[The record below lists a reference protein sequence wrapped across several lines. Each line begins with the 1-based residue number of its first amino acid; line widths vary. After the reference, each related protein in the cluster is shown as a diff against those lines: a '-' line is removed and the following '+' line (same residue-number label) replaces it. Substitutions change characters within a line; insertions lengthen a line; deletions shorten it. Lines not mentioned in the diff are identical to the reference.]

1 MRKSKEIKVAQG
13 KILAQNPRRGY
24 WSRAWI
30 NSCES
35 GRMPILKKISPVI
48 VSILVLASGV
58 ARAEAEAYRLGPQDE
73 LQVRVSD
80 LRTGAGE
87 AYQWQAFNNSK
98 FAVAP
103 SGRLSLPVIGEID
116 ASGHTT
122 AELEATIGKRLQEK
136 AGLAVKPDASV
147 QVVKFRPFYIMG
159 SVETPG
165 EYEYRP
171 DLTVLQAVSIAGGL
185 QRLSTDAL
193 LSYTR
198 EALSTHGDVRDL
210 TTKRLALMARQAR
223 LDAEIKDVPLTFT
236 GELQALGKGDR
247 IIAEETQLYDSRK
260 AALQAQIS
268 NLNQT
273 KDFLKEQI
281 ASLDAKDQNT
291 SRSIDLIRQEL
302 DRVTSLVNKGLS
314 AMPRQVEVSQT
325 MAQLESNRLDAQIAV
340 IRARQDVAK
349 ADRDILELKDNRR
362 TMALQEA
369 TETRTKLAETE
380 AKLETARNLL
390 FQAETRAPAEVL
402 ANSEAYSQ
410 PEYVIFRKAGGNATR
425 LVVGDQEPVQPGDVV
440 RVQPR
445 SRTRGQ
451 NGASAA
457 PATPPTVNVGSR

>member
-1 MRKSKEIKVAQG
+1 
-13 KILAQNPRRGY
+13 
-24 WSRAWI
+24 
-30 NSCES
+30 
-35 GRMPILKKISPVI
+35 MPLLKKINLVI
-48 VSILVLASGV
+48 VSILALTSSGV
-58 ARAEAEAYRLGPQDE
+58 RAQAEAYRLGPQDE
-73 LQVRVSD
+73 LQVKVSD
-80 LRTGAGE
+80 LRTGTGE

-98 FAVAP
+98 FAIAP

-116 ASGHTT
+116 ASGRTT
-122 AELEATIGKRLQEK
+122 AELETVIGKRLQEK

-147 QVVKFRPFYIMG
+147 QIVKFRPFYIMG
-159 SVETPG
+159 SVEKPG

-185 QRLSTDAL
+185 QRLTTDAL
-193 LSYTR
+193 LNYTR
-198 EALSTHGDVRDL
+198 EALSAHGDVRDL
-210 TTKRLALMARQAR
+210 THRRLALLAQQAR
-223 LDAEIKDVPLTFT
+223 LDAEIKDGPLVFT
-236 GELQALGKGDR
+236 GEVAALGKGDR

-260 AALQAQIS
+260 AALQGQIV

-291 SRSIDLIRQEL
+291 GRQIDLIRQEL
-302 DRVTSLVNKGLS
+302 DRITSLVNKGLS

-362 TMALQEA
+362 TKALQEA
-369 TETRTKLAETE
+369 TETRVKLAETE

-390 FQAETRAPAEVL
+390 YQAETRAPAEVV

-410 PEYVIFRKAGGNATR
+410 PEFIIFRKGNGNASTR

-445 SRTRGQ
+445 SRAKGPA
-451 NGASAA
+451 G
-457 PATPPTVNVGSR
+457 PATTNTTTSQAPVNVGSR

>member
-1 MRKSKEIKVAQG
+1 
-13 KILAQNPRRGY
+13 
-24 WSRAWI
+24 
-30 NSCES
+30 
-35 GRMPILKKISPVI
+35 MPLLKKINLVI
-48 VSILVLASGV
+48 VSILALTSSGV
-58 ARAEAEAYRLGPQDE
+58 RAEAEAYRLGPQDE
-73 LQVRVSD
+73 LQVKVSD
-80 LRTGAGE
+80 LRTGTGE

-98 FAVAP
+98 FAIAP

-116 ASGHTT
+116 ASGRTT
-122 AELEATIGKRLQEK
+122 AELETVIGKRLQEK

-147 QVVKFRPFYIMG
+147 QIVKFRPFYIMG
-159 SVETPG
+159 SVEKPG

-185 QRLSTDAL
+185 QRLTTDAL
-193 LSYTR
+193 LNYTR
-198 EALSTHGDVRDL
+198 EALSAHGDVRDL
-210 TTKRLALMARQAR
+210 THRRLALLAQQAR
-223 LDAEIKDVPLTFT
+223 LDAEIKDGPLVFT
-236 GELQALGKGDR
+236 GEVAALGKGDR

-260 AALQAQIS
+260 AALQGQIV

-291 SRSIDLIRQEL
+291 GRQIDLIRQEL
-302 DRVTSLVNKGLS
+302 DRITSLVNKGLS

-362 TMALQEA
+362 TKALQEA
-369 TETRTKLAETE
+369 TETRVKLAETE

-390 FQAETRAPAEVL
+390 YQAETRAPAEVV

-410 PEYVIFRKAGGNATR
+410 PEFIIFRKGNGNASTR

-445 SRTRGQ
+445 SRAKGPA
-451 NGASAA
+451 G
-457 PATPPTVNVGSR
+457 PATTNTTTSQAPVNVGSR

>member
-1 MRKSKEIKVAQG
+1 
-13 KILAQNPRRGY
+13 
-24 WSRAWI
+24 
-30 NSCES
+30 
-35 GRMPILKKISPVI
+35 MPLLKKINLVI
-48 VSILVLASGV
+48 VSILALTSSGV
-58 ARAEAEAYRLGPQDE
+58 RAQAEAYRLGPQDE
-73 LQVRVSD
+73 LQVKVSD
-80 LRTGAGE
+80 LRTGTGE

-98 FAVAP
+98 FAIAP

-116 ASGHTT
+116 ASGRTT
-122 AELEATIGKRLQEK
+122 AELETVIGKRLQEK

-147 QVVKFRPFYIMG
+147 QIVKFRPFYIMG
-159 SVETPG
+159 SVEKPG

-185 QRLSTDAL
+185 QRLTTDAL
-193 LSYTR
+193 LNYTR
-198 EALSTHGDVRDL
+198 EALSAHGDVRDL
-210 TTKRLALMARQAR
+210 THRRLALLAQQAR
-223 LDAEIKDVPLTFT
+223 LDAEIKDGPLVFT
-236 GELQALGKGDR
+236 GEVAALGKGDR

-260 AALQAQIS
+260 AALQGQIV

-291 SRSIDLIRQEL
+291 GRQIDLIRQEL
-302 DRVTSLVNKGLS
+302 DRITSLVNKGLS

-362 TMALQEA
+362 TKALQEA
-369 TETRTKLAETE
+369 TETRVKLAETE

-390 FQAETRAPAEVL
+390 YQAETRAPAEVV

-410 PEYVIFRKAGGNATR
+410 PEFIIFRKGSSNASTR

-445 SRTRGQ
+445 SRAKGQ
-451 NGASAA
+451 AGPAASATTTTSQA
-457 PATPPTVNVGSR
+457 PVNVGSR

>member
-1 MRKSKEIKVAQG
+1 
-13 KILAQNPRRGY
+13 
-24 WSRAWI
+24 
-30 NSCES
+30 
-35 GRMPILKKISPVI
+35 MPLLKKINLVI
-48 VSILVLASGV
+48 VSILALTSSGLC
-58 ARAEAEAYRLGPQDE
+58 AQAEAYRLGPQDE
-73 LQVRVSD
+73 LQVKVSD
-80 LRTGAGE
+80 LRTGTGE

-98 FAVAP
+98 FAIAP

-116 ASGHTT
+116 ASGRTT
-122 AELEATIGKRLQEK
+122 AELETVIGKRLQEK

-147 QVVKFRPFYIMG
+147 QIVKFRPFYIMG
-159 SVETPG
+159 SVEKPG

-185 QRLSTDAL
+185 QRLTTDAL
-193 LSYTR
+193 LNYTR
-198 EALSTHGDVRDL
+198 EALSAHGDVRDL
-210 TTKRLALMARQAR
+210 THRRLALLAQQAR
-223 LDAEIKDVPLTFT
+223 LDAEIKDGPLVFT
-236 GELQALGKGDR
+236 GEVAALGKGDR

-260 AALQAQIS
+260 AALQGQIV

-291 SRSIDLIRQEL
+291 GRQIDLIRQEL
-302 DRVTSLVNKGLS
+302 DRITSLVNKGLS

-362 TMALQEA
+362 TKALQEA
-369 TETRTKLAETE
+369 TETRVKLAETE

-390 FQAETRAPAEVL
+390 YQAETRAPAEIV

-410 PEYVIFRKAGGNATR
+410 PEFIIFRKGNGNASTR

-445 SRTRGQ
+445 SRAKGQ
-451 NGASAA
+451 AGPAASATTTTSQA
-457 PATPPTVNVGSR
+457 PVNVGSR

>member
-1 MRKSKEIKVAQG
+1 
-13 KILAQNPRRGY
+13 
-24 WSRAWI
+24 
-30 NSCES
+30 
-35 GRMPILKKISPVI
+35 MPLLKKINLVI
-48 VSILVLASGV
+48 VSILALTSSGV
-58 ARAEAEAYRLGPQDE
+58 RAQAEAYRLGPQDE
-73 LQVRVSD
+73 LQVKVSD
-80 LRTGAGE
+80 LRTGTGE

-98 FAVAP
+98 FAIAP

-116 ASGHTT
+116 ASGRTT
-122 AELEATIGKRLQEK
+122 AELETVIGKRLQEK

-147 QVVKFRPFYIMG
+147 QIVKFRPFYIMG
-159 SVETPG
+159 SVEKPG

-185 QRLSTDAL
+185 QRLTTDAL
-193 LSYTR
+193 LNYTR
-198 EALSTHGDVRDL
+198 EALSAHGDVRDL
-210 TTKRLALMARQAR
+210 THRRLALLAQQAR
-223 LDAEIKDVPLTFT
+223 LDAEIKDGPLVFT
-236 GELQALGKGDR
+236 GEVAALGKGDR

-260 AALQAQIS
+260 AALQGQIV

-291 SRSIDLIRQEL
+291 GRQIDLIRQEL
-302 DRVTSLVNKGLS
+302 DRITSLVNKGLS

-362 TMALQEA
+362 TKALQEA
-369 TETRTKLAETE
+369 TETRVKLAETE

-390 FQAETRAPAEVL
+390 YQAETRAPAEVV

-410 PEYVIFRKAGGNATR
+410 PEFIIFRKGSGNASTR

-445 SRTRGQ
+445 SRAKGQ
-451 NGASAA
+451 AGPAASATTTTSQA
-457 PATPPTVNVGSR
+457 PVNVGSR

>member
-1 MRKSKEIKVAQG
+1 MPLSKNVNLVIAS
-13 KILAQNPRRGY
+13 ILA
-24 WSRAWI
+24 
-30 NSCES
+30 
-35 GRMPILKKISPVI
+35 LISAGGQA
-48 VSILVLASGV
+48 L
-58 ARAEAEAYRLGPQDE
+58 AEAYRLGPQDE

-87 AYQWQAFNNSK
+87 AYQWQAFNNAK

-122 AELEATIGKRLQEK
+122 AELEAIIGKRLQEK

-147 QVVKFRPFYIMG
+147 QIVKFRPFYIMG

-165 EYEYRP
+165 EYDYRP

-193 LSYTR
+193 LGYTR
-198 EALSTHGDVRDL
+198 EALTTHGDIRDL
-210 TTKRLALMARQAR
+210 TTRRLALLAQQAR
-223 LDAEIKDVPLTFT
+223 LDAEIKDGPLIFT
-236 GELQALGKGDR
+236 GDLQALGKGDR
-247 IIAEETQLYDSRK
+247 IIAEETQLFDSRK

-281 ASLDAKDQNT
+281 TSLDAKDQNT
-291 SRSIDLIRQEL
+291 TRTIELIRQEL

-325 MAQLESNRLDAQIAV
+325 MAQLESNRLDAQIAM

-349 ADRDILELKDNRR
+349 ADRDILELKDTRR
-362 TMALQEA
+362 TKALEEA
-369 TETRTKLAETE
+369 ADTRVKLSETE

-390 FQAETRAPAEVL
+390 FHAETRAPAEVL
-402 ANSEAYSQ
+402 ANNDAYSQ
-410 PEYVIFRKAGGNATR
+410 PEYVIFRKAGGAATR
-425 LVVGDQEPVQPGDVV
+425 LVVTDQEPVQPGDVV

-445 SRTRGQ
+445 SRARNQ
-451 NGASAA
+451 ASA
-457 PATPPTVNVGSR
+457 PSSGTPGPGPVNIGSR

>member
-1 MRKSKEIKVAQG
+1 
-13 KILAQNPRRGY
+13 
-24 WSRAWI
+24 
-30 NSCES
+30 
-35 GRMPILKKISPVI
+35 MPLLKKFNLI
-48 VSILVLASGV
+48 VVSVLTLASGS
-58 ARAEAEAYRLGPQDE
+58 ARSEEAYRLGPQDE
-73 LQVRVSD
+73 LQVKVSD

-98 FAVAP
+98 FAIAP

-116 ASGHTT
+116 ASGRTT

-147 QVVKFRPFYIMG
+147 QIVKFRPFYIMG
-159 SVETPG
+159 SVEKPG

-185 QRLSTDAL
+185 QRLTTDAL

-198 EALSTHGDVRDL
+198 EALSAHGDVRDL
-210 TTKRLALMARQAR
+210 THRRLALMAQQAR
-223 LDAEIKDVPLTFT
+223 LDAEIKDGPLVFT
-236 GELQALGKGDR
+236 GEVAALGKTDR
-247 IIAEETQLYDSRK
+247 VIQEETQLYDSRK
-260 AALQAQIS
+260 AALQGQIV

-291 SRSIDLIRQEL
+291 GRQIDLIRQEL
-302 DRVTSLVNKGLS
+302 DRITSLVNKGLS

-362 TMALQEA
+362 TKALQEA
-369 TETRTKLAETE
+369 TETRVKLAETE

-402 ANSEAYSQ
+402 ANSDAYSQ
-410 PEYVIFRKAGGNATR
+410 PDFVIFRKGNNNTSTR

-445 SRTRGQ
+445 SRAKGPAGPSTTSSTNQ
-451 NGASAA
+451 A
-457 PATPPTVNVGSR
+457 PVNVGSR